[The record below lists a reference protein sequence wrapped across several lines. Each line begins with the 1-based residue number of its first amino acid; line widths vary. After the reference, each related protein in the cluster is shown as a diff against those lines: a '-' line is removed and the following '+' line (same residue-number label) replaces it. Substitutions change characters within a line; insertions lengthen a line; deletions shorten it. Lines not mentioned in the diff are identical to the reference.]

1 MNLVRDPFEQAELY
15 FTATPETASQCA
27 AQIILH
33 SASFVLHLLALW
45 ASLNLVAIIVYVLCF
60 KKPASVQLLVEDCPC
75 KSCDVHRLRQVNRAK
90 LGRMMN
96 AYQRQLRQERLEPQE
111 N

>member
-1 MNLVRDPFEQAELY
+1 MQGYLQIWSKIDSDFSVLRDRLNMTANLVREPFEQAELY

-60 KKPASVQLLVEDCPC
+60 KKPASVQLLVEDCQC
-75 KSCDVHRLRQVNRAK
+75 KSCDVHRLR
-90 LGRMMN
+90 
-96 AYQRQLRQERLEPQE
+96 
-111 N
+111 